1 MVAMFGFALP
11 SDEEPAAPRPTR
23 EPEPDNEDDGSD
35 IESVATA
42 AEALPR
48 TARKLTPVRQAATA
62 ASTPVDPL
70 VPGRDLRRRAA
81 DRERLRLATCRI
93 EAELGPANGVLVSP
107 TQIVA
112 VFGWDGE
119 RGLGSHFTASFPNST
134 AVAIVE
140 GTEERVTT
148 TRGRGAPALTL
159 LKLSEPIGDIA
170 PMTLGRAARGPWDG
184 YGSPTW
190 LPADAH
196 FMTGTVVDPEG
207 LDPWGLPALEITSTR
222 ARSFETH
229 LGLVGMP
236 VAQDGHVVGLLTG
249 VDPNRAGESWRGR
262 ASRAEDVIRDFL
274 PGHALHE
281 PGVEQSGQ
289 QPPDFE
295 GLFAPRDAVSLLRFA
310 ASTPS
315 PSDRLDVPR
324 VVDRLARAEPLLS
337 LPRLHVPSFALG
349 AQILV
354 DVGLSMESFWED
366 QQELVGRVTNAL
378 RGVAD
383 VRYVGEDPQ
392 AGAGRSRRR
401 GSWRPYEL
409 PRPGTPVIAL
419 TDLGCGFPPRADTAQ
434 AWLALAGRL
443 RRRQSRL
450 VAFAP
455 VRLSRVNPLLRR
467 AVDLVVWDRAARRR
481 NLSRLTRRSDG

>member
-1 MVAMFGFALP
+1 MRDTPIGIADVVKAADALGLRGDALAAMVAMFGFALP

-196 FMTGTVVDPEG
+196 FMTGTS
-207 LDPWGLPALEITSTR
+207 STPR
-222 ARSFETH
+222 ASILGVCRRSKSRRREHARSKRIWAWW
-229 LGLVGMP
+229 VC
-236 VAQDGHVVGLLTG
+236 
-249 VDPNRAGESWRGR
+249 
-262 ASRAEDVIRDFL
+262 
-274 PGHALHE
+274 
-281 PGVEQSGQ
+281 
-289 QPPDFE
+289 
-295 GLFAPRDAVSLLRFA
+295 
-310 ASTPS
+310 
-315 PSDRLDVPR
+315 
-324 VVDRLARAEPLLS
+324 
-337 LPRLHVPSFALG
+337 
-349 AQILV
+349 
-354 DVGLSMESFWED
+354 
-366 QQELVGRVTNAL
+366 
-378 RGVAD
+378 
-383 VRYVGEDPQ
+383 
-392 AGAGRSRRR
+392 RSRRMDTSLACSQVWTR
-401 GSWRPYEL
+401 IGPARAGGVVPAG
-409 PRPGTPVIAL
+409 PRT
-419 TDLGCGFPPRADTAQ
+419 
-434 AWLALAGRL
+434 
-443 RRRQSRL
+443 
-450 VAFAP
+450 
-455 VRLSRVNPLLRR
+455 
-467 AVDLVVWDRAARRR
+467 
-481 NLSRLTRRSDG
+481 